1 MTVNVG
7 FFFFLS
13 FFEYWRSSLFGIWFI
28 VVQRFCSMNH
38 RPNFNSLRTTI
49 TWELPTRNRKK
60 GSLCGHLIYFLS
72 TVPSVFVCPIAL
84 RYRIHQPFYLPLNL
98 HLYFPKWLSL
108 FCTSL
113 SPAQHTHALSQFIC
127 QSVQGKGHWVW
138 ILFTW
143 GSDGVL
149 PSGLPEQEE
158 VVARLYISHKDTH

>member
-60 GSLCGHLIYFLS
+60 GRLRGHLIYFLS
-72 TVPSVFVCPIAL
+72 TVLSVFICPIAL
-84 RYRIHQPFYLPLNL
+84 RYRIHQPFSPFKFEIYISQNDYHSFALHFLPHNILMPYLCLFVRACRGNGIECGFCL
-98 HLYFPKWLSL
+98 H
-108 FCTSL
+108 
-113 SPAQHTHALSQFIC
+113 
-127 QSVQGKGHWVW
+127 
-138 ILFTW
+138 
-143 GSDGVL
+143 
-149 PSGLPEQEE
+149 EE
-158 VVARLYISHKDTH
+158 VTECCRLAFRSRKR